1 MALGRVCRTWPPSS
15 PAAWRWSSRTLTTV
29 PQTLSTTR
37 TTGVSYLEL
46 NTSSVRLHHFCN
58 TIELPCAGETDA

>member
-46 NTSSVRLHHFCN
+46 NTSSVRLHHF
-58 TIELPCAGETDA
+58 G